1 MAAEFA
7 LERIYVKD
15 ISFESPRSPQ
25 VFREP
30 WQPNVQLDINTKAT
44 SLGDDRFE
52 VVLTVTVN
60 VRSQD
65 QLTNAIVEVQQAGM
79 FRLKGVPDEQRSRML
94 ATYCPSVL
102 FPYVRETVDA
112 LAVLAAASAA
122 SSSRWRAKNA
132 IVAAFAPNC
141 SCNAPTIKSQVPAL
155 IAASS
160 ASVSGRR
167 SSSRFA

>member
-15 ISFESPRSPQ
+15 VSFESPRSPQ

-44 SLGDDRFE
+44 AMGDDRYE

-65 QLTNAIVEVQQAGM
+65 QLTNAIVEVQQAGI
-79 FRLKGVPDEQRSRML
+79 FRLKEIGDEQRGRML

-102 FPYVRETVDA
+102 FPYVREVVDA
-112 LAVLAAASAA
+112 LMQRGSM
-122 SSSRWRAKNA
+122 
-132 IVAAFAPNC
+132 
-141 SCNAPTIKSQVPAL
+141 PAL
-155 IAASS
+155 LLS
-160 ASVSGRR
+160 AVNFDGLFDEALKRRGAKPGEPAPVPKSGIEH
-167 SSSRFA
+167 

>member
-15 ISFESPRSPQ
+15 ISFESPRAPQ

-112 LAVLAAASAA
+112 LMQRGSM
-122 SSSRWRAKNA
+122 
-132 IVAAFAPNC
+132 
-141 SCNAPTIKSQVPAL
+141 PAL
-155 IAASS
+155 LLSAVNFDGLFDEALKRRGAKPGEPATAAKGD
-160 ASVSGRR
+160 VEH
-167 SSSRFA
+167 